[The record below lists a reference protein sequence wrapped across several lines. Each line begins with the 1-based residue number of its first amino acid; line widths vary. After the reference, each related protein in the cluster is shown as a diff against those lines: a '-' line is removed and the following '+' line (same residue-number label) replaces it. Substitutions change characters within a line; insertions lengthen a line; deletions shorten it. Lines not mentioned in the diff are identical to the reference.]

1 MQKYLLV
8 TNDFGRNIQEN
19 INNAVTDGKYNN
31 AAICRALNLKN
42 KGVLNKSNPLT
53 VTCKNVK
60 KFDVQNP
67 IIGKVKFWQVKLVT
81 NL

>member
-1 MQKYLLV
+1 M

-31 AAICRALNLKN
+31 AAICRTLNLKN

-53 VTCKNVK
+53 
-60 KFDVQNP
+60 Q
-67 IIGKVKFWQVKLVT
+67 
-81 NL
+81 